1 VLMPNVS
8 PRVAYSQPVSN
19 AGATA
24 APIHCVDL
32 RFVSLL
38 LKLSR
43 LRERV
48 VRTLCYH
55 IATSTV
61 DVRGV

>member
-1 VLMPNVS
+1 MQKYRIL
-8 PRVAYSQPVSN
+8 SN
-19 AGATA
+19 TWNREIGQ
-24 APIHCVDL
+24 IDL

-38 LKLSR
+38 LNLSR

-55 IATSTV
+55 IATSTI
-61 DVRGV
+61 DVRWV